1 MSSGQASLD
10 LIIVVIVFFF
20 AAFFVAAEFA
30 LVGVR
35 KSALE
40 SALEAGKGNK
50 KKLELAL
57 KMTNNLNE
65 YLSTTQVVLN
75 RCAMTKVIRFFI
87 NLLSAFW
94 TIASDSE
101 SKLAVA
107 SSNIKILGLRKNAL
121 AIAILWLLCWPCIFT
136 HVQLTQMVLGML
148 LLHGATTTSHYSK
161 ELKLSSNLS

>member
-40 SALEAGKGNK
+40 SALESGKGNQ

-57 KMTNNLNE
+57 KMTNNLMNT
-65 YLSTTQVVLN
+65 YQQLKSG
-75 RCAMTKVIRFFI
+75 
-87 NLLSAFW
+87 LL
-94 TIASDSE
+94 
-101 SKLAVA
+101 
-107 SSNIKILGLRKNAL
+107 
-121 AIAILWLLCWPCIFT
+121 
-136 HVQLTQMVLGML
+136 
-148 LLHGATTTSHYSK
+148 
-161 ELKLSSNLS
+161 

>member
-65 YLSTTQVVLN
+65 YLSRTQVGITLAGIILGWIGADALAEMLKSVFETLN
-75 RCAMTKVIRFFI
+75 LNHTTAVA
-87 NLLSAFW
+87 LSA
-94 TIASDSE
+94 TLGVILLTYLE
-101 SKLAVA
+101 VVLTEIEPK
-107 SSNIKILGLRKNAL
+107 KISIDMPL
-121 AIAILWLLCWPCIFT
+121 
-136 HVQLTQMVLGML
+136 QMVLFGAEP
-148 LLHGATTTSHYSK
+148 LHYFHIVCYGFV
-161 ELKLSSNLS
+161 